1 VRILVALM
9 VLAIAIWATVDPPA
23 AWEIEV
29 FRFIN
34 DLPRQAEWILWPVQ
48 QAGMAL
54 AVPVAALVLW
64 FIVRNWRLSSAGRR
78 SASSS
83 GLRYVTS
90 GLRHD
95 KARPLRL
102 HRAFRGLRLVLVGV
116 SDEP

>member
-83 GLRYVTS
+83 GLRST
-90 GLRHD
+90 
-95 KARPLRL
+95 
-102 HRAFRGLRLVLVGV
+102 
-116 SDEP
+116 